1 MKAILTTIL
10 LSYAIGSSFASTNPV
25 GTEKNSAQFSNKS
38 KAFEFGVIHIH
49 RQGDGVTLSWNVS
62 DNSVVESFYIQ
73 RSYDGS
79 NFLTVGGFSGE
90 ANNSWYRY
98 TDAEVF
104 PGFID
109 YKIVAVLNDGTE
121 VVSTVQSIRIL
132 KKK

>member
-10 LSYAIGSSFASTNPV
+10 LSCLISSSFASTNPV
-25 GTEKNSAQFSNKS
+25 GTEKTSILSNSKA

-49 RQGDGVTLSWNVS
+49 RQGDGVTLAWNVS

-73 RSYDGS
+73 KSYDGT
-79 NFLTVGGFSGE
+79 NYFTVGGVNAE
-90 ANNSWYRY
+90 ANNSWYRFTE
-98 TDAEVF
+98 TDVF
-104 PGFID
+104 PGFMN

-121 VVSTVQSIRIL
+121 VVSPVQDIRIL